1 MSHLT
6 KLTVKSVTRT
16 NKQDPVQQRRQ
27 KLVAGIEEQL
37 KVAEAAVKGEN
48 YEVLKKTWAK
58 NQQGEKV
65 LVERMR
71 KVRKWFFEQDGGW
84 YVQCKYGS
92 KVLALGKGGNAVF
105 VKALDDVEAALQALY
120 AAAVGGE
127 LDEAVDNVMKSRTA
141 SAFASKRIEH
151 SPVAGS

>member
-6 KLTVKSVTRT
+6 KLTVKSVIRT

-105 VKALDDVEAALQALY
+105 VKALEDVEAALQALY

-127 LDEAVDNVMKSRTA
+127 LDEAIENVMKSRTA
-141 SAFASKRIEH
+141 SAFASKRIEQ

>member
-6 KLTVKSVTRT
+6 KLTVKSVIRT

-48 YEVLKKTWAK
+48 YELLKKTWAK

-84 YVQCKYGS
+84 YGNPPIYG
-92 KVLALGKGGNAVF
+92 AV
-105 VKALDDVEAALQALY
+105 
-120 AAAVGGE
+120 
-127 LDEAVDNVMKSRTA
+127 
-141 SAFASKRIEH
+141 
-151 SPVAGS
+151 

>member
-1 MSHLT
+1 M
-6 KLTVKSVTRT
+6 
-16 NKQDPVQQRRQ
+16 
-27 KLVAGIEEQL
+27 
-37 KVAEAAVKGEN
+37 AEAAVKGEN
-48 YEVLKKTWAK
+48 FEVLKKTWAK

-71 KVRKWFFEQDGGW
+71 KIRKWFFEQDGGW

-105 VKALDDVEAALQALY
+105 VKALDEVEAALQALY

-127 LDEAVDNVMKSRTA
+127 LDEAVEYTVRKKKLNT
-141 SAFASKRIEH
+141 
-151 SPVAGS
+151 

>member
-1 MSHLT
+1 
-6 KLTVKSVTRT
+6 
-16 NKQDPVQQRRQ
+16 
-27 KLVAGIEEQL
+27 
-37 KVAEAAVKGEN
+37 
-48 YEVLKKTWAK
+48 
-58 NQQGEKV
+58 V

-105 VKALDDVEAALQALY
+105 VKALGDVEAALQALY

-127 LDEAVDNVMKSRTA
+127 IDDAIAAVVKRKSA
-141 SAFASKRIEH
+141 
-151 SPVAGS
+151 

>member
-6 KLTVKSVTRT
+6 KLTFKSVIRT

-37 KVAEAAVKGEN
+37 KVAEAAVKGES

-127 LDEAVDNVMKSRTA
+127 LDEAIENVMKSRA
-141 SAFASKRIEH
+141 SSAFASKRNEH

>member
-1 MSHLT
+1 MPNTSALAQAAPFSESARDAVY
-6 KLTVKSVTRT
+6 KAIYTRRDVRD
-16 NKQDPVQQRRQ
+16 QFLPEPLPD
-27 KLVAGIEEQL
+27 
-37 KVAEAAVKGEN
+37 
-48 YEVLKKTWAK
+48 EVLLRLLDAAHHAPSVGFVQPWNFIVIRSSA
-58 NQQGEKV
+58 

-120 AAAVGGE
+120 AAAAGGE
-127 LDEAVDNVMKSRTA
+127 LDEAVAA
-141 SAFASKRIEH
+141 SAQKNKAK
-151 SPVAGS
+151 

>member
-6 KLTVKSVTRT
+6 KLTVKSVIRT

-105 VKALDDVEAALQALY
+105 VKALEDVEAALQALY
-120 AAAVGGE
+120 AAAAGGE
-127 LDEAVDNVMKSRTA
+127 LDEAIAA
-141 SAFASKRIEH
+141 SAQKNIAK
-151 SPVAGS
+151 

>member
-27 KLVAGIEEQL
+27 KLMAGIEEQL
-37 KVAEAAVKGEN
+37 KVAEAAVKGES

-105 VKALDDVEAALQALY
+105 VKVLEDVEAALQALY

-127 LDEAVDNVMKSRTA
+127 LDEAVESVMKSRTA
-141 SAFASKRIEH
+141 SAFASKRIEQ